1 MARVA
6 LIARLKPGCEEQAAQ
21 LVAAGPPFDPGER
34 GFTGHEVYLSATEV
48 VFLFEAPE
56 VEWSLDDMLAE
67 QGGCSPPFSMPGGRS
82 RTDRRVSRDRA
93 TSGTRAR
100 TRSGTQ
106 GLSETDL

>member
-34 GFTGHEVYLSATEV
+34 GFTGHEVYLSAGEV

-67 QGGCSPPFSMPGGRS
+67 PGGMLAPVLDAWREIVDGPP
-82 RTDRRVSRDRA
+82 RIARPRYIWNARD
-93 TSGTRAR
+93 
-100 TRSGTQ
+100 
-106 GLSETDL
+106 D